1 MSLFENGDLKSYFVA
16 KFFKD
21 LFINWNDFSALGG
34 CFSDVSVIS
43 VVKSQRIGKRSTILI
58 LVQMRKTLI
67 MVLKIFLLTLCLHQS
82 FAEKFKSQ
90 RDIDPRQ
97 NDLVTLDYH
106 EEDEERA
113 AKSDN
118 YSLH

>member
-1 MSLFENGDLKSYFVA
+1 
-16 KFFKD
+16 
-21 LFINWNDFSALGG
+21 
-34 CFSDVSVIS
+34 
-43 VVKSQRIGKRSTILI
+43 
-58 LVQMRKTLI
+58 
-67 MVLKIFLLTLCLHQS
+67 MVFKIFLLTLCLHQS
-82 FAEKFKSQ
+82 FAEKLKSQ